1 MDDGAFSVK
10 DMPYFA
16 GIGSND
22 GMLHLHGTEDY
33 QHLALFHCIAIV
45 CPNLDNGTSHRCR
58 EHFLSMGDI
67 TAFRGSVYVRGLT
80 PRQLIKTPVEYDIY
94 PFFEALYIGSRL
106 ACFPPE
112 ENKAIMRK
120 CAGEDF
126 CCLRINLNTPF
137 TIPCFSYS
145 NGMLYARPCV
155 IDAIGFPNHTPWTQ
169 GIPDVTR
176 YEMRVL
182 DIAVVRSI
190 CYTCAGNVIQ
200 CRRDQRL
207 IW

>member
-1 MDDGAFSVK
+1 MHTAFGCYACQFAARARGNSAHFNDGRSTIDDRAFSVK

-58 EHFLSMGDI
+58 EYFLRMGDI

-80 PRQLIKTPVEYDIY
+80 SRQLIKTPVEYDFY

-112 ENKAIMRK
+112 
-120 CAGEDF
+120 
-126 CCLRINLNTPF
+126 
-137 TIPCFSYS
+137 
-145 NGMLYARPCV
+145 
-155 IDAIGFPNHTPWTQ
+155 
-169 GIPDVTR
+169 
-176 YEMRVL
+176 
-182 DIAVVRSI
+182 
-190 CYTCAGNVIQ
+190 
-200 CRRDQRL
+200 
-207 IW
+207 